1 MSVSPRRPRSRRPWL
16 LAAVA
21 AIGLAG
27 GLVAAPASGEPDPG
41 AEQQAGQQEQAE
53 TLQQLPSSFQWSSG
67 GPVIT
72 PSGSLNSVAAKD
84 PSVVQ
89 DDNGTWH
96 VFFTKVINGDWGL
109 AHTSF
114 NDWSEAN
121 SAPQTD
127 LEAASAIGGG
137 YRAAPHAFYFEPT
150 GEWYL
155 VYQDGLPA
163 YSTTTN
169 PNDPSSWSAPQ
180 HMMDSMPDIVQ
191 QNIGNGN
198 WLDFF
203 VNCDDT
209 NCYLFSADD
218 NGHVYR
224 SRTSINDFPR
234 GWSETEIV
242 LEDSAYSLFEG
253 GAVYRVGDSN
263 TYLLIWEAI
272 GSDGRRWYRSFT
284 ADGLD
289 GQFTPLA
296 ATEDNPFARSN
307 NVSFDGGAWTQDIS
321 HGELLRTNNNQN
333 PTIDPCNLQ
342 LLYQGM
348 DPNASGEYH
357 DLPWVIG
364 LATAQSTC

>member
-1 MSVSPRRPRSRRPWL
+1 
-16 LAAVA
+16 
-21 AIGLAG
+21 I
-27 GLVAAPASGEPDPG
+27 APASD
-41 AEQQAGQQEQAE
+41 
-53 TLQQLPSSFQWSSG
+53 
-67 GPVIT
+67 
-72 PSGSLNSVAAKD
+72 LNSVAAKD

-89 DDNGTWH
+89 DENGVWH
-96 VFFTKVINGDWGL
+96 VFFTKVVDGDWGL

-114 NDWSEAN
+114 GDWSEAG
-121 SAPQTD
+121 SAPQVD

-137 YRAAPHAFYFEPT
+137 YRAAPHVFYNEPT

-163 YSTTTN
+163 YSTTTDI
-169 PNDPSSWSAPQ
+169 NDPSSWSVPQ
-180 HMMDSMPDIVQ
+180 HFMDSVPDIVE
-191 QNIGNGN
+191 QNIGGGS

-209 NCYLFSADD
+209 DCYLFSADD

-224 SRTSINDFPR
+224 SHTTAGAFPG
-234 GWSETEIV
+234 GWDDTQIV
-242 LEDSAYSLFEG
+242 LEDSASNLFEG
-253 GAVYRVGDSN
+253 GAVYRVGDTS

-284 ADGLD
+284 AEGL
-289 GQFTPLA
+289 GGEWTPLA
-296 ATEDNPFARSN
+296 DTGDNPFARST
-307 NVSFDGGAWTQDIS
+307 NVTFDDHTAWTQDIS

-348 DPNASGEYH
+348 DPNSSGEYH
-357 DLPWVIG
+357 DLPWQLG
-364 LATAQSTC
+364 LATSTGGC